1 MNSLL
6 PIILIILLLYLLIN
20 TLYKEREG
28 LDFLKKL
35 NPFAAIFAAGR
46 RLINAMS
53 SIPNEISGV
62 ANDISS
68 LGGKIA
74 NGFTDTMAKT
84 ASGLKEIEK
93 LPQIGEELSGMI
105 KDMTDN
111 AGDDLK
117 NFGEKSMGNVG
128 NFVTKDLGG
137 VVDDIGSSFVKL
149 GEIVSEFFKWI
160 FEQIKDVLYMLASVF
175 EDFFNMVKNAFLDF
189 FNIIGEVFMS
199 VTDFFYDIIKVLMEL
214 PGCVPYY
221 AADTSI
227 AIGKT
232 VLPSGLKSFIRW
244 CFSWI
249 INPLIYFWSHVL
261 TLMGFNLNY
270 VDGNK
275 SKCYPNFM
283 KTIGSLLTMGIDFIM
298 DIINIIVGLF

>member
-1 MNSLL
+1 MNTLL
-6 PIILIILLLYLLIN
+6 SIVLIILLLYLLIN

-28 LDFLKKL
+28 LGFLKKL

-46 RLINAMS
+46 RLINAMN

-62 ANDISS
+62 ANDINS
-68 LGGKIA
+68 LGAKIA
-74 NGFTDTMAKT
+74 NGFTDTMEKT

-93 LPQIGEELSGMI
+93 LPSIGEELNGMI

-149 GEIVSEFFKWI
+149 GGIVSEFFKWI

-175 EDFFNMVKNAFLDF
+175 KDFFNMVKNGFLDF
-189 FNIIGEVFMS
+189 FHIIGEVFMS
-199 VTDFFYDIIKVLMEL
+199 IIDFFYDIIKVLIEL

-221 AADTSI
+221 ATDTSI
-227 AIGKT
+227 AIGKS
-232 VLPSGLKSFIRW
+232 VLPSGLKNVIEW

-249 INPLIYFWSHVL
+249 INPLIYFWGRVL
-261 TLMGFNLNY
+261 TLIGFNFTY
-270 VDGNK
+270 VDSNR
-275 SKCYPNFM
+275 SKCYPNFI
-283 KTIGSLLTMGIDFIM
+283 KTLASILTMGLDFIM
-298 DIINIIVGLF
+298 DILNVIVNLF